1 MSDLNFEAARKL
13 MVECQI
19 RTWEVFDPQV
29 LDLMERSP
37 REDFVP
43 AAYRKLAYADLNIP
57 LSQAQ
62 VMMPPKMEA
71 RLLQALDIQPT
82 DKILE
87 VGTGSGYLTW
97 LLANLGREVI
107 SVEIDPAL
115 SAQAEK
121 TLAAHGIKNVTL
133 EVGDAAR
140 DWDQHAPYDVILITG
155 SLPLFPQAYQD
166 SLAVGGRL
174 VAVVG
179 VSPTM
184 DVVRVRRTAENAYL
198 RESLFETDLP
208 PLQNAPAPARFVF

>member
-1 MSDLNFEAARKL
+1 MSDLNFETARKH
-13 MVECQI
+13 MVESQI

-29 LDLMERSP
+29 LDLMARAP

-43 AAYRKLAYADLNIP
+43 ATYRKLAYADLNVP
-57 LSQAQ
+57 LGHGQL
-62 VMMPPKMEA
+62 MMPPKMEA

-121 TLAAHGIKNVTL
+121 NLAAHGIKNTTL
-133 EVGDAAR
+133 EVGDAAHS
-140 DWDQHAPYDVILITG
+140 WNQHAPYDVILITG
-155 SLPLFPQAYQD
+155 SLPLFPLEYQK
-166 SLAVGGRL
+166 SLTVGGRL

-179 VSPTM
+179 AAPAMEALLVQ
-184 DVVRVRRTAENAYL
+184 RKAENSYTH
-198 RESLFETDLP
+198 EVLFETDLP
-208 PLQNAPAPARFVF
+208 PLKNAQAAASFVF

>member
-1 MSDLNFEAARKL
+1 MSDLNFETARKH
-13 MVECQI
+13 MVESQI

-29 LDLMERSP
+29 LDLMARAP

-43 AAYRKLAYADLNIP
+43 AAYRNLAYADLNVP
-57 LSQAQ
+57 LSHGQ
-62 VMMPPKMEA
+62 VMMQPKMEA
-71 RLLQALDIQPT
+71 RLLQTLDVQPT
-82 DKILE
+82 DKVLE

-121 TLAAHGIKNVTL
+121 ILGTHGIKNATL

-140 DWDQHAPYDVILITG
+140 GWDMHAPYDVILITG
-155 SLPLFPQAYQD
+155 SLPLFPVEYQK

-179 VSPTM
+179 ASPVM
-184 DVVRVRRTAENAYL
+184 DVLLVRRTAENSYT
-198 RESLFETDLP
+198 RETLFETDLP
-208 PLQNAPAPARFVF
+208 PLKNAQAPASFVF

>member
-1 MSDLNFEAARKL
+1 MPDLNFDSARKH
-13 MVECQI
+13 MVESQI

-29 LDLMERSP
+29 LDLMERAP

-43 AAYRKLAYADLNIP
+43 AAYRNLAYADWSIP
-57 LSQAQ
+57 LSQGQ
-62 VMMPPKMEA
+62 VMMPPKLEA
-71 RLLQALDIQPT
+71 RLLQALDVQPT

-97 LLANLGREVI
+97 LLAKLGREVY
-107 SVEIDPAL
+107 SVEIDAVL

-121 TLAAHGIKNVTL
+121 TLAAHGIRNVTL

-140 DWDQHAPYDVILITG
+140 GWDKHAPYDVILITG
-155 SLPLFPQAYQD
+155 SLPLFPQEYQK

-179 VSPTM
+179 ASPTM
-184 DVVRVRRTAENAYL
+184 DVVLVRCTAEHAYT
-198 RESLFETDLP
+198 RVSLFETDLP
-208 PLQNAPAPARFVF
+208 PLKNAPAPASFVF

>member
-1 MSDLNFEAARKL
+1 MPDLNFETARKH
-13 MVECQI
+13 MVESQI
-19 RTWEVFDPQV
+19 RTWEVADPQV
-29 LDLMERSP
+29 LDLMQRAP

-43 AAYRKLAYADLNIP
+43 AAYRNLAYADLNIP
-57 LSQAQ
+57 LGQGQ
-62 VMMPPKMEA
+62 VMMPPKLEA
-71 RLLQALDIQPT
+71 RLLQALDVQPA

-97 LLANLGREVI
+97 LLANLGRQVI

-121 TLAAHGIKNVTL
+121 TLAAHGIKNATL

-140 DWDQHAPYDVILITG
+140 GWDRHAPYDVILITG
-155 SLPLFPQAYQD
+155 SLPLFPEAYQK

-179 VSPTM
+179 ASPVM
-184 DVVRVRRTAENAYL
+184 DVWLVRRTGENSYT
-198 RESLFETDLP
+198 RETLFETDLP
-208 PLQNAPAPARFVF
+208 PLTNAPAPAGFVF

>member
-1 MSDLNFEAARKL
+1 MSDLNFESARKH
-13 MVECQI
+13 MVESQI
-19 RTWEVFDPQV
+19 RTWEVFDQQV
-29 LDLMERSP
+29 LDLMARAP

-43 AAYRKLAYADLNIP
+43 AAYRNLAYADLNIP
-57 LSQAQ
+57 LSHGQ

-71 RLLQALDIQPT
+71 RLLQALDVQPT
-82 DKILE
+82 DKVLE

-97 LLANLGREVI
+97 LLANLAREVI

-121 TLAAHGIKNVTL
+121 TLGIHGIRNAAL

-140 DWDQHAPYDVILITG
+140 NWDAHAPYDVILITG
-155 SLPLFPQAYQD
+155 SLPLFPAEYQK
-166 SLAVGGRL
+166 SLAIGGRL

-179 VSPTM
+179 ASPVM
-184 DVVRVRRTAENAYL
+184 DVLRVRRAAENSYI

-208 PLQNAPAPARFVF
+208 PLKNAQTPASFVF